1 MSNPF
6 ADPRGRFVVLLN
18 ENGHYSL
25 WPSFVEVPEGW
36 ATVLEESPRQDALDY
51 IQASCVTGRRPGTRI
66 A

>member
-18 ENGHYSL
+18 ENGRYSL
-25 WPSFVEVPEGW
+25 WPSFVEIPAGW
-36 ATVLEESPRQDALDY
+36 TTVLAESPRQDALDY
-51 IQASCVTGRRPGTRI
+51 IHATCVTERNTGTRI